1 MRETADL
8 VAAEDIPENRIF
20 PHAAFVMENVET
32 GRRALFFIEMDMA
45 TERIVSSITR
55 DRRITLYGRVN
66 ETWPPCA
73 SECWPPF
80 GSARAFRW
88 VGRLERSP

>member
-1 MRETADL
+1 MILIAYRHGLRVSELVGLRWDMLDL
-8 VAAEDIPENRIF
+8 THGHLHVQR
-20 PHAAFVMENVET
+20 
-32 GRRALFFIEMDMA
+32 
-45 TERIVSSITR
+45 
-55 DRRITLYGRVN
+55 GRVN